1 MRNTNFL
8 SINWNGN
15 SFRNADRRP
24 KAGRSA
30 GEPLRSYVA
39 LLDLAPVRDAIEPH
53 LWPRHRQKVAAVAQ
67 QAARMLIADS
77 DAFAI
82 HQDEVCILTFG
93 QSTRAIATFNAAA
106 IGHKIVQ
113 NLLGMDGVGRVSVE
127 PVVFALTDLLQ
138 SEFGDSVADADD
150 RIEPANDASA
160 AVQTPDTDRRKQLL
174 KLYRDSSPA
183 KIFIRYHPVWRA
195 ATGTVQLFLLVPTC
209 EPGASVPGSGYG
221 TLPANPTDN
230 DLTAFDIGNIETG
243 LLALKQVIDSG
254 HDTRLLLP
262 LHFNTVG
269 SNQGRAELMEIFPN
283 LPAFVREHLSIA
295 LFGIPTGV
303 PQGRLHQVYATLK
316 PMAQDVAAVL
326 TLTGES
332 GPALWNVAARIRSV
346 GIPQIC
352 IAMPEVQDDGI
363 LEKAKSV
370 CSRAL
375 SLGLEVSA
383 IGLRSGNQA
392 HSLSATGCSAF
403 GGPLFGG
410 PFPSLPAPYAV
421 HSRVFEQGA

>member
-1 MRNTNFL
+1 MRNANLLT
-8 SINWNGN
+8 INWNGKKFPGAAR
-15 SFRNADRRP
+15 SKTRR
-24 KAGRSA
+24 GA

-39 LLDLAPVRDAIEPH
+39 LLDLAPIRDAVDPRF
-53 LWPRHRQKVAAVAQ
+53 WPRQRQKIAGVAQ
-67 QAARMLIADS
+67 QAARLLIADN
-77 DAFAI
+77 DTFAI
-82 HQDEVCILTFG
+82 HQDEVCIITFG

-113 NLLGMDGVGRVSVE
+113 NLLGMDGVGRIAVE

-138 SEFGDSVADADD
+138 GEIADGAMEADD
-150 RIEPANDASA
+150 RSEPANDVSA
-160 AVQTPDTDRRKQLL
+160 PVETPGNDRRKQLL
-174 KLYRDSSPA
+174 KLYRDSSSA
-183 KIFIRYHPVWRA
+183 EIFIRYHPVWSA
-195 ATGTVQLFLLVPTC
+195 ATGTVQLFLLVPVC
-209 EPGASVPGSGYG
+209 EPGTSAPCSGYE
-221 TLPANPTDN
+221 TLPANPSDS
-230 DLTAFDIGNIETG
+230 DLTAFDIGNVETG
-243 LLALKQVIDSG
+243 LLSLKQAIDAG
-254 HDTRLLLP
+254 HETRLLLP

-283 LPAFVREHLSIA
+283 LPAFVRDHLSIA
-295 LFGIPTGV
+295 LFGIPSGV
-303 PQGRLHQVYATLK
+303 PQGRLHQVFGTLK
-316 PMAQDVAAVL
+316 PMAQDVSAVL

-370 CSRAL
+370 CSRAV
-375 SLGLEVSA
+375 SLGLKVSA
-383 IGLRSGNQA
+383 VGLRSGNQA
-392 HSLSATGCSAF
+392 HSLSATGCSGF